1 MLAPFW
7 HFRRMGFSIELLPA
21 SADNYIYL
29 VSDVALGLAMVVDP
43 GDADV
48 VRRALQK
55 KDLHLALILN
65 THHHTDHTAGNAK
78 LQHDYGAPIIGP
90 AKEAHRIEGLSRGV
104 DEGACV
110 TFSDLHG
117 QVIETPGHTSGC
129 ISFYFPEL
137 KALFS
142 GDSLFSLG
150 CGRLFE
156 GTAVQMWASLQ
167 KLRALPDDT
176 QLYCGHEYTE
186 RNAAFAMM
194 LDKTN
199 DALKE
204 RVNEVSKLRKKG
216 HPSLPVSLATEKA
229 TNPFLRVD
237 DPAFQKTLAKSGLPL
252 DADPAAI
259 FGALRAAK
267 DRFGA

>member
-1 MLAPFW
+1 
-7 HFRRMGFSIELLPA
+7 MGFSIDLLPA

-29 VSDVALGLAMVVDP
+29 VSDIALGLAMVVDP
-43 GDADV
+43 GDADI

-65 THHHTDHTAGNAK
+65 THHHSDHTAGNAK

-90 AKEAHRIEGLSRGV
+90 SKESHRIEGLSRGV
-104 DEGACV
+104 DEGDLV

-117 QVIETPGHTSGC
+117 QVLETPGHTSGC
-129 ISFYFPEL
+129 ISYYFPEL
-137 KALFS
+137 KAVFC
-142 GDSLFSLG
+142 GDTLFSLG

-156 GTAVQMWASLQ
+156 GNAVQMWSSLM
-167 KLRALPDDT
+167 KLRALPDET
-176 QLYCGHEYTE
+176 QVYAGHEYTE
-186 RNAAFAMM
+186 KNMAFALM
-194 LDKTN
+194 LDKN
-199 DALKE
+199 NPALKA
-204 RVNEVSKLRKKG
+204 RATEVSQLRKKAL
-216 HPSLPVSLATEKA
+216 PTLPVSLGTEKA

-237 DPAFQKTLAKSGLPL
+237 DPAFQAMLEKNGFPAGT
-252 DADPAAI
+252 DPAAI

>member
-1 MLAPFW
+1 
-7 HFRRMGFSIELLPA
+7 MGFSIDLLPA

-65 THHHTDHTAGNAK
+65 THHHSDHTAGNAK

-90 AKEAHRIEGLSRGV
+90 SKEAHRIEGISRGV
-104 DEGACV
+104 DDGDSV

-129 ISFYFPEL
+129 VSYYFPEI
-137 KALFS
+137 KALFC
-142 GDSLFSLG
+142 GDTLFSLG

-156 GTAVQMWASLQ
+156 GTAAQMWASLT

-176 QLYCGHEYTE
+176 QVYCGHEYTE
-186 RNAAFAMM
+186 KNVAFAMM
-194 LDKTN
+194 LDKN
-199 DALKE
+199 NAALKARADE
-204 RVNEVSKLRKKG
+204 ISQLRKKAM
-216 HPSLPVSLATEKA
+216 PTLPVSLATEKA

-237 DPAFQKTLAKSGLPL
+237 DPSFKKTLAQNGFPA